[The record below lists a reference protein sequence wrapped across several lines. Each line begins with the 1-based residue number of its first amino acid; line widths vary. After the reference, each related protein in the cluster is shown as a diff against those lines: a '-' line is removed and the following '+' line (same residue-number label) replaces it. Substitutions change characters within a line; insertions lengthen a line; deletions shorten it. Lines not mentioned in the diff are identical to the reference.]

1 MAKDRDIMNLPTS
14 QLTKGEINKIRIFVM
29 DAIDAGHMTRREGM
43 SRLRRNNISTEGFD
57 KGGAVLKAKDG
68 IAVPSKMPAA
78 LRDKKTNA
86 AKLKMLKALRNVSGD
101 GGPKPKPTPP
111 STNNKTTPKKRPT
124 PKGLRRA
131 LPKPKRARSKSR
143 MAMGGSKSRMA
154 MGGSITKAKS
164 YAKSYAKGGST
175 NKSHNY
181 FAGGSVTNMLKRKSR

>member
-101 GGPKPKPTPP
+101 GGPEPKPTPP
-111 STNNKTTPKKRPT
+111 STNTPTKSKKRPT

-131 LPKPKRARSKSR
+131 PLKRAR
-143 MAMGGSKSRMA
+143 SKSRMA